1 MTIDELRSATA
12 HLDPPFGVI
21 DGDALAA
28 NAADLTRRAAGK
40 PIRLASKSV
49 RVREILKDMLAR
61 PGFAGLLCYTLAEA
75 LWLHSKGFS
84 NLVLGY
90 PSVDRAGIAELSTN
104 ASAAEQITLM
114 VDDLSQLDLIDAV
127 LPSARRHPIRVAI
140 ELDAGFRAGP
150 FKAGALRSSIRT
162 PDAAT
167 CLARQIASRPGFRLV
182 GMMAYEGQI
191 AGIGNT
197 GRGPRQ
203 VIVRQMQKRS
213 AVELAQRR
221 AAVVAGVRGVTDLEF
236 VNGGGTG
243 SLETT
248 AAEESVTEV
257 AAGSGLFGPGLFDHY
272 AAFRPAHAAYFVM
285 PVVRKP
291 ARSVVTL
298 LGGGWIASGPVGKDR
313 LPVIADPPGLRY
325 VGLEGAGEV
334 QTPLRGRPARTLRIG
349 QQVWLRHAKAGE
361 PAEHLN
367 EFQVV
372 IGGAIVGALPTYRG
386 EGQAFL

>member
-1 MTIDELRSATA
+1 
-12 HLDPPFGVI
+12 
-21 DGDALAA
+21 LAA
-28 NAADLTRRAAGK
+28 NAADLVRRAAGK

-49 RVREILKDMLAR
+49 RVRAVLADTLTIS
-61 PGFAGLLCYTLAEA
+61 GFSGLLCYTLGEA

-84 NLVLGY
+84 DLVLGY
-90 PSVDRAGIAELSTN
+90 PTVDRAGIAQL
-104 ASAAEQITLM
+104 AQDPAAAEQITLM
-114 VDDLSQLDLIDAV
+114 VDDVAQLDLVDAV
-127 LPSARRHPIRVAI
+127 MPASARHPIRVAI

-150 FKAGALRSSIRT
+150 FKAGALRSPIRT

-167 CLARQIASRPGFRLV
+167 TLARAIAVRPGFDLV

-191 AGIGNT
+191 AGVGNR
-197 GRGPRQ
+197 GRSLRQ
-203 VIVRQMQKRS
+203 AVVRQMQKHS
-213 AVELAQRR
+213 AAELAERR
-221 AAVVAGVRGVTDLEF
+221 AAVVAAVRTVADLEF

-248 AAEESVTEV
+248 AAETAVTEV

-272 AAFRPAHAAYFVM
+272 GAFQPEHAAFFVM
-285 PVVRKP
+285 SVVRKP
-291 ARSVVTL
+291 SRSVATL

-325 VGLEGAGEV
+325 VDLEGPGEV
-334 QTPLRGRPARTLRIG
+334 QTPLRGRPATSLRVG

-367 EFQVV
+367 EFRVV
-372 IGGAIVGALPTYRG
+372 TGAAITDVLPTYRG